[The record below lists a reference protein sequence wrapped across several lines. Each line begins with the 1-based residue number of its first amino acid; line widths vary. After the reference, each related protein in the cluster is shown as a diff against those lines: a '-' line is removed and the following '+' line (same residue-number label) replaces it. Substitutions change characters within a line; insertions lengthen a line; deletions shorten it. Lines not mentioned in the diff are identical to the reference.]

1 MFPLMTMNER
11 ILNLSAM
18 RIVDDIVFDAPFVVS
33 KNMIN
38 NMNID
43 QGK

>member
-1 MFPLMTMNER
+1 MNER

-18 RIVDDIVFDAPFVVS
+18 GIVDDIVFDAPYVIS
-33 KNMIN
+33 KNMIQ

-43 QGK
+43 KGKKY